1 MKNKKELSER
11 DIVTKYIIPS
21 IEKAYQEMQDLI
33 NDFKSIFKTIVE
45 PYNLTIIFNYY
56 ARHT

>member
-21 IEKAYQEMQDLI
+21 IEKAYQEMQVKKGI
-33 NDFKSIFKTIVE
+33 SVTSAFSTM
-45 PYNLTIIFNYY
+45 
-56 ARHT
+56 